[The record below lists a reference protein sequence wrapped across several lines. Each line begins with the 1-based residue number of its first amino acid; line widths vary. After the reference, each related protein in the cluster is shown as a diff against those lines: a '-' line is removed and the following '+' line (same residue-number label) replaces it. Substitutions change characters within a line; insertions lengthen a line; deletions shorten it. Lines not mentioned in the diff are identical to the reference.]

1 MHSFHICNER
11 ANAEQVKLARL
22 LLNKKYVSIDKSQL
36 NYKKTINI
44 DYLKLLFYME
54 SLPWLTHFFLF
65 EVPYLHQPATTKRQ
79 GTDFLYVFYKAPKI
93 HFSTKN
99 AEFLK

>member
-54 SLPWLTHFFLF
+54 SLPWLTHFFFSLKSLIF
-65 EVPYLHQPATTKRQ
+65 IDPLLQVRISFIYFIKH
-79 GTDFLYVFYKAPKI
+79 PKFI
-93 HFSTKN
+93 FQQKMQSFSNKW
-99 AEFLK
+99 